1 MSVLSLVTHLPKS
14 KTFEKREVS
23 SANIL
28 HIKVIPSGRSFKRFR
43 NKNDPNTDSCGT
55 SELSFL
61 QQDV

>member
-28 HIKVIPSGRSFKRFR
+28 QIKVIPSGRSFK
-43 NKNDPNTDSCGT
+43 N
-55 SELSFL
+55 SEIKMILIQILVEL
-61 QQDV
+61 QN